1 MQKKIK
7 LPKCEFCGHRYDD
20 GCAYWNPG
28 KKDSNGR
35 TYCNWYGHYYYPYER
50 QGCLSYK

>member
-1 MQKKIK
+1 MKKIE
-7 LPKCEFCGHRYDD
+7 LNPFSLYSRRCDEN
-20 GCAYWNPG
+20 CAYWRPD

-35 TYCNWYGHYYYPYER
+35 TYCSWYGSYYYPSER